1 MGRYKKGTKR
11 DMGICLHNLR
21 AYFSYKNFDMIL
33 LMMVSSVYPV
43 FIVLTFKEINLN
55 FLFILN
61 SKTGIRIKNKHM
73 LTAYTKLLAI
83 SE

>member
-11 DMGICLHNLR
+11 DMGIWLHNLH

-61 SKTGIRIKNKHM
+61 SKTDIRIKNKHM

-83 SE
+83 LE

>member
-1 MGRYKKGTKR
+1 
-11 DMGICLHNLR
+11 
-21 AYFSYKNFDMIL
+21 MIL

-61 SKTGIRIKNKHM
+61 SKTDIRIKNKHM

-83 SE
+83 LE